1 METTKILQTETPTYV
16 ASSRAARPPRRILVV
31 DDEATIREMVT
42 DLLSRSGYQ
51 VDTAADGADA
61 WDILQSQ
68 RYDLLVTDNNMPRV
82 SGVELI
88 RKVRNA
94 SLALPVIMATGT
106 LPLEEF
112 ARNPAL
118 QPAAT
123 LLKPYSIMEM
133 LGKVETVLRSAEASS
148 SPQLLMRLGTDE
160 SQRPQTGDPV
170 HASQSAPI
178 TALQRILVVDRD
190 SDLRLMYADVLT
202 GPGRE
207 VDAAVNPEAG
217 WEALQSNRY
226 NLLITENDLPRLSG
240 IEFIRKLRT
249 AGMGLQVIMAAET
262 LPTYLLARNP
272 ELEISGTLQK
282 PFVVDDLQAMVKS
295 VLRVAVVL
303 VLLHWGFATGI
314 QAQEAKPASEL
325 RTPSPN
331 PVTQPVAMTLA
342 VVGKCDFSEDGITFK
357 KLERGHTLEQGAVIR
372 TGDKSRIDLF
382 FRRTGTTVRLQAGTE
397 IRIDKMLVARSDG
410 VSTVRTLLDIRAGR
424 IFTVV
429 RSAVTGSTLEIKN
442 AAGRATMEGSG
453 IGRYIITADGSHVSA
468 KDSSIPLKVTGESGI
483 TIITAGQQFAKKD
496 GEMLPASPSVWV
508 KDLIELDELQA
519 STEE

>member
-1 METTKILQTETPTYV
+1 MEKTNTLLVERPTDTS
-16 ASSRAARPPRRILVV
+16 AGRPARPPRRILVV
-31 DDEATIREMVT
+31 DDEVMIREMVT
-42 DLLSRSGYQ
+42 DFLSRSGYQ
-51 VDTAADGADA
+51 VDTAADGAAA

-68 RYDLLVTDNNMPRV
+68 RYDLLVTDNRMPKV
-82 SGVELI
+82 SGLELI
-88 RKVRNA
+88 KKVRDA
-94 SLALPVIMATGT
+94 SLTLPVIMATGT
-106 LPLEEF
+106 LPIEEF

-118 QPAAT
+118 QPAAV

-133 LGKVETVLRSAEASS
+133 LGKVETVLRDAGP

-249 AGMGLQVIMAAET
+249 AGMNLQVIMAAET

-272 ELEISGTLQK
+272 ELEIAGTLRK
-282 PFVVDDLQAMVKS
+282 PFVVDDLLAMVKS
-295 VLRVAVVL
+295 ILRVAVVL

-314 QAQEAKPASEL
+314 QAQDAKPASEL
-325 RTPSPN
+325 RTPSPTL
-331 PVTQPVAMTLA
+331 VTQPVAMTLS

-372 TGDKSRIDLF
+372 TGDKSRTDLF

-410 VSTVRTLLDIRAGR
+410 VSAVRTVLDIRAGR

-429 RSAVTGSTLEIKN
+429 RSVVTGSTLEIKN

-483 TIITAGQQFAKKD
+483 TIIAPGQQFAKKD

-519 STEE
+519 SIEE